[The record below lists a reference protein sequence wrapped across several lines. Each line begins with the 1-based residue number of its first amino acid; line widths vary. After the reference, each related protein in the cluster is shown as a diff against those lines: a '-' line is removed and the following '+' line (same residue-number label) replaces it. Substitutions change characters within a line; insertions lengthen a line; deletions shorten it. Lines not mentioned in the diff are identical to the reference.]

1 LKFTHLLAA
10 AVCAI
15 PLAGA
20 AHAEKDYHGF
30 KPETVD
36 ALNEKLQTPLTESA
50 LEVLSHSTEIEPCG
64 GTQAITMNP
73 PDGWEARLET
83 SHAAGGD
90 QVLPVPTTGLTLEYP
105 AVYQLLGVEGA
116 CEAMFDITAGGKTE
130 NIQTSCSLPGFDE
143 AAANVFAPLEFEP
156 AEGQDSPAINN
167 VLVPVNFCRT
177 EEDKAAAP

>member
-1 LKFTHLLAA
+1 MKFTHLLAA

-20 AHAEKDYHGF
+20 AHAEKNYHGF
-30 KPETVD
+30 KPEKVD
-36 ALNEKLQTPLTESA
+36 ALNERLENPLTESS
-50 LEVLSHSTEIEPCG
+50 LEMLSHSTAIEPCG
-64 GTQAITMNP
+64 GTQAIAMHP
-73 PDGWEARLET
+73 PEGWDARHDKA
-83 SHAAGGD
+83 HAAGGD

-116 CEAMFDITAGGKTE
+116 CEAMFDITASGKTE

-156 AEGQDSPAINN
+156 AEGQDSPAIDN
-167 VLVPVNFCRT
+167 VLVPVNFCRS

>member
-1 LKFTHLLAA
+1 MKFSHLLAA

-20 AHAEKDYHGF
+20 AHAEKNYHGF

-156 AEGQDSPAINN
+156 AEGQDSPAIDN
-167 VLVPVNFCRT
+167 VLVPVNFCRSD
-177 EEDKAAAP
+177 EETAAP